1 MSILH
6 WCIFSWAIF
15 IASALQLETA
25 ISVCTDIHLDL
36 KMSPKTI
43 STEIFQCLRR
53 GHVYLV
59 SKQAIENQINQTT
72 HDYYDALLEYEHEHF
87 KVAKQNRDSRREL
100 RSLQR
105 QIITMLTRLRYF
117 ATGFNVPSFINLSD
131 GRRLRLIKEHV
142 QSVHNVLNYVETVPP
157 LIQNYTAR
165 VRNITFVSDEHAVL
179 RRDFYRQLFED
190 SLIELRN
197 WVREQYVNW
206 VGEQH
211 V

>member
-1 MSILH
+1 MSTLT
-6 WCIFSWAIF
+6 WYIFYSLLINVQ
-15 IASALQLETA
+15 ALQLETT

-36 KMSPKTI
+36 KMTPETI

-53 GHVYLV
+53 GNVYLV
-59 SKQAIENQINQTT
+59 SKQAIENQMNQSA
-72 HDYYDALLEYEHEHF
+72 HDYCNALFEYENEHF

-131 GRRLRLIKEHV
+131 GRRLRLMKEHI
-142 QSVHNVLNYVETVPP
+142 QSVHNVLNYVETVPR
-157 LIQNYTAR
+157 LIQYYKAR
-165 VRNITFVSDEHAVL
+165 VRNITFVSDEYAVL
-179 RRDFYRQLFED
+179 RRDDYRKVFED
-190 SLIELRN
+190 SLAELRN
-197 WVREQYVNW
+197 WIREQYVSW
-206 VGEQH
+206 IHEQN

>member
-1 MSILH
+1 MSIL
-6 WCIFSWAIF
+6 SWYICYSLL
-15 IASALQLETA
+15 INVQALQLETT

-36 KMSPKTI
+36 KMTPETI

-53 GHVYLV
+53 GNVYLV
-59 SKQAIENQINQTT
+59 SKQAIENQMNQSA
-72 HDYYDALLEYEHEHF
+72 HDYCNALIEYENEHF

-131 GRRLRLIKEHV
+131 GRRLRLMKEHI
-142 QSVHNVLNYVETVPP
+142 QSVHNVLNYVETVPQ
-157 LIQNYTAR
+157 LIQYYKAR
-165 VRNITFVSDEHAVL
+165 VRNITFVSDEYAVL
-179 RRDFYRQLFED
+179 RRDDYRKVFED
-190 SLIELRN
+190 SLVELRN
-197 WVREQYVNW
+197 WIREQYVSW
-206 VGEQH
+206 IHEQN